1 MKNYILTLLA
11 LAFCF
16 STIKANDN
24 ALNDTTIH
32 YGNKVIE
39 IKDSIDQV
47 KVNVL
52 NKDGEPYKKVYEG
65 IFSDK
70 KSYEKWTV
78 QEVFDFNIPFVKK
91 HSKPHRHY
99 SMEAHWAGIGWGFAN
114 VADKSLNIGNINGM
128 DLKAESSNEFYLN
141 VLEKIIPICGN
152 NWGITTGFGMTW
164 HNYFLDNN
172 TQFIE
177 IGGVTSVQP
186 ANAGVNYSKSR
197 LRTYHLTIPLFLEWQ
212 PSNKFFVTAGVVG
225 GINTFA
231 SYKVEYR
238 DVLNG
243 YHKEIAGKGMNVNP
257 ISLDYCAQIGF
268 DDVSIFAKYAAI
280 DLFQANK
287 GPKVRPVSIG
297 LTLNF

>member
-11 LAFCF
+11 LAF
-16 STIKANDN
+16 SLSIVKANDN

-65 IFSDK
+65 IFTDK
-70 KSYEKWTV
+70 KSFEKWTV
-78 QEVFDFNIPFVKK
+78 QEVFDFNIPFINKHKK
-91 HSKPHRHY
+91 SYRSY
-99 SMEAHWAGIGWGFAN
+99 QMEAHWSGIGWGFAN
-114 VADKSLNIGNINGM
+114 VADKSLNYGNINGM

-141 VLEKIIPICGN
+141 VVEKIIPIYRN
-152 NWGITTGFGMTW
+152 NLGITTGFGMTW

-172 TQFIE
+172 TQFME
-177 IGGVTSVQP
+177 TAGVTSVQP
-186 ANAGVNYSKSR
+186 ANAEVNYSKSR

-212 PSNKFFVTAGVVG
+212 PSNKFFVSAGVVG
-225 GINTFA
+225 GVNTFA

-238 DVLNG
+238 DATG
-243 YHKEIAGKGMNVNP
+243 FHKKIAGRGMNVNP

-268 DDVSIFAKYAAI
+268 DDVSVFAKYAAI
-280 DLFQANK
+280 DMFQANK